1 MKIKLFSIS
10 GFLILQKEF
19 CTCTWSSSHL
29 KCRSVEWKHWRIS
42 ENTCLFLKIHLFS
55 LIYRIIPITFQ
66 NPNSASQGRH
76 GEIVSVI
83 VTGLEEETLDYR

>member
-1 MKIKLFSIS
+1 MKTSKNFWKYLFIFKNS
-10 GFLILQKEF
+10 FIL
-19 CTCTWSSSHL
+19 
-29 KCRSVEWKHWRIS
+29 
-42 ENTCLFLKIHLFS
+42 
-55 LIYRIIPITFQ
+55 LIYRIIQITFQ